1 MIADKLINYAIPPLR
16 PDDKSSTAR
25 QWMDELH
32 VTELPVVS
40 DGNYLGILSEAT
52 ILDFNEEYNLVENYP
67 LRGKNAS
74 INKNHHFYDVL
85 KLAYE
90 ENVKTIAIVDN
101 KEKYLGAVT
110 KEDIIRAFSETS
122 AVKSKGA
129 IIVLLLKNIDYSL
142 AEISRLIESNEGK
155 ILSSYVI
162 PYPEDPSKMRLTLKI
177 NQENISH
184 TIATLERFGYSVE
197 TNFDNS
203 IDHKD
208 DKNRID
214 LLMHYLD
221 L

>member
-1 MIADKLINYAIPPLR
+1 MIAETLINYSIPPLR
-16 PDDKSSTAR
+16 PEDTSSTAK
-25 QWMDELH
+25 QWMEELH
-32 VTELPVVS
+32 VTELPVVKN
-40 DGNYLGILSEAT
+40 GEYLGILSEAT
-52 ILDFNEEYNLVENYP
+52 ILDFNEEYETVEKYP
-67 LRGKNAS
+67 LKGINAR

-90 ENVKTIAIVDN
+90 ENVKTVAILDHN
-101 KEKYLGAVT
+101 QAYLGAVT

-129 IIVLLLKNIDYSL
+129 IIVLLLKQIDYSL

-155 ILSSYVI
+155 VLSSYVV
-162 PYPEDPSKMRLTLKI
+162 PYPEDPSKIRLTLKI
-177 NQENISH
+177 NQESISH
-184 TIATLERFGYSVE
+184 TVATLERFGYSVE

-203 IDHKD
+203 ADHED
-208 DKNRID
+208 DKSRIN